1 MTAQSMK
8 DLQKGRRIYSY
19 YSKKQV
25 LFAAF
30 LVRELRII
38 SVQDDQSG
46 LRGKRDYAKRAQ
58 FLVTVVIQ
66 VSGDW
71 GFYQHWRKKKVF
83 VYLML
88 IMSQVLYQILH
99 KLSILLN
106 LQCRNFINFRKVC
119 LCTHRFP
126 NVSLVPLIWHAK
138 FIIYFQ
144 IYQCCQVYCVFSNL
158 PVSLLHVLEVRIK
171 RT

>member
-119 LCTHRFP
+119 LFVYSPFP
-126 NVSLVPLIWHAK
+126 KCFFSAS
-138 FIIYFQ
+138 YMA
-144 IYQCCQVYCVFSNL
+144 CQVYYLLSNL
-158 PVSLLHVLEVRIK
+158 PMLSSLLCIFKPTSKFTACTRSK
-171 RT
+171 N